1 MLLPPPFANKWPPQ
15 PPSWHKSFREKDE
28 QGSALLD
35 LPPVED
41 KVDVVLRARRLD
53 DEISAGHHPGDATSL
68 GEITPPRTGS
78 SSDWSMVGDCYGRL
92 CRVAGGTSSGRWRW
106 EGIT

>member
-1 MLLPPPFANKWPPQ
+1 MAATLSLAAPASLCQKWPPQ

-41 KVDVVLRARRLD
+41 EVDVVLLTEALR
-53 DEISAGHHPGDATSL
+53 
-68 GEITPPRTGS
+68 PPHMTQV
-78 SSDWSMVGDCYGRL
+78 DVL
-92 CRVAGGTSSGRWRW
+92 L
-106 EGIT
+106 ELLP